1 MLSPSA
7 RPRAEDPDPGP
18 LRDFEQLKV
27 ASREEYV
34 SANTVALGTILIAD
48 VNQSAREVLEMM
60 LRRHGYRVFAVSDG
74 QQALQLLEQ
83 EAIDLA
89 LIDVVMPGQTGFAVC
104 RAAKDRPETRLTPIV
119 LITGLGGVE
128 DRIQGIEA
136 GADDFLNK
144 PVRKEELLARVKS
157 LVRIKRFTDELESA
171 ETVVFTLAASIEAKD
186 LYTEGHCDRLSRY
199 SVALGERLELSQE
212 DLIALRRG
220 GVVHDI
226 GKVAVPERVL
236 LKPGSLD
243 AHERE
248 LMETHTVIG
257 ERICAPLK
265 SFRQVLPIIRSHHER
280 QDGSGYPDHLKSD
293 QIPLTARVLQTVDI
307 YDALTTDRP
316 YRKALSSERAVAI
329 LHDEVR
335 RGWWDGTL
343 VDEFEKLLKDSLDG
357 GTGKPVVV
365 PILGF
370 PQGSARGGN
379 DRRVSREPK
388 EAVVTS

>member
-1 MLSPSA
+1 M
-7 RPRAEDPDPGP
+7 
-18 LRDFEQLKV
+18 
-27 ASREEYV
+27 
-34 SANTVALGTILIAD
+34 
-48 VNQSAREVLEMM
+48 
-60 LRRHGYRVFAVSDG
+60 
-74 QQALQLLEQ
+74 
-83 EAIDLA
+83 
-89 LIDVVMPGQTGFAVC
+89 
-104 RAAKDRPETRLTPIV
+104 
-119 LITGLGGVE
+119 
-128 DRIQGIEA
+128 
-136 GADDFLNK
+136 
-144 PVRKEELLARVKS
+144 
-157 LVRIKRFTDELESA
+157 ESA

-186 LYTEGHCDRLSRY
+186 PYTEGHCDRLSRY
-199 SVALGERLELSQE
+199 SVALGERLELSEE

-236 LKPGSLD
+236 LKPGAMD

-265 SFRQVLPIIRSHHER
+265 SFRQVLPIIRWHHER

-329 LHDEVR
+329 LRDEVR

-343 VDEFEKLLKDSLDG
+343 VDEFEKLLKDSPDG
-357 GTGKPVVV
+357 EMEKPVVV